1 MRDGRTII
9 TLRAWT
15 LGTVATV
22 VSGTAVAVSL
32 GTAVAAGS
40 GAGQANAQAGAE
52 RLLLTAFAVNMSNIG
67 PPGALVVDITIDRW
81 STADER
87 TRLLTTMV
95 EKGGDALLSALQK
108 MPVHGRFSIPGLTGP
123 DPHQL
128 RLGHTLH
135 YAWQTPQ
142 PDGGR
147 RIIIATDRY
156 IGFQE
161 LQASARTLDYP
172 FTLIEIRLNKNG
184 EGEGKMAVGT
194 MINFNR
200 KTNTM
205 ELENYAS
212 EPVRLSK
219 VTLKTAK

>member
-1 MRDGRTII
+1 MRDGRTIMTI
-9 TLRAWT
+9 RAWT
-15 LGTVATV
+15 LGTAAAV
-22 VSGTAVAVSL
+22 VL

-40 GAGQANAQAGAE
+40 GTGQTGTQPDAGK
-52 RLLLTAFAVNMSNIG
+52 LLLTAFAVNMSNIG
-67 PPGALVVDITIDRW
+67 PPGALVVEIRIDSW

-87 TRLLTTMV
+87 TALITTMV
-95 EKGGDALLSALQK
+95 EKGGDALFDKLQK
-108 MPVHGRFSIPGLTGP
+108 MPVHGRFSITGLTGP

-128 RLGHTLH
+128 RLGNPLH

-147 RIIIATDRY
+147 RIVIATDRY
-156 IGFQE
+156 IGQQE
-161 LQASARTLDYP
+161 LRSSARTLDYP
-172 FTLIEIRLNKNG
+172 FTLFEIRLNKNN

-219 VTLKTAK
+219 VTLKTVK

>member
-1 MRDGRTII
+1 MTI
-9 TLRAWT
+9 RAWT
-15 LGTVATV
+15 LGTAAAV
-22 VSGTAVAVSL
+22 VL

-40 GAGQANAQAGAE
+40 GTGQTGTQPDAGK
-52 RLLLTAFAVNMSNIG
+52 LLLTAFAVNMSNIG
-67 PPGALVVDITIDRW
+67 PPGALVVEIRIDSW

-87 TRLLTTMV
+87 TALITTMV
-95 EKGGDALLSALQK
+95 EKGGDALFDKLQK

-128 RLGHTLH
+128 RLGNPLH

-147 RIIIATDRY
+147 RIVIATDRY
-156 IGFQE
+156 IGQQE
-161 LQASARTLDYP
+161 LRSSARTLDYP
-172 FTLIEIRLNKNG
+172 FTLFEIRLNKNN

-219 VTLKTAK
+219 VTLKTVK